1 MDVFESKK
9 DGILTLAL
17 KGRLDAVT
25 APSFREKIM
34 AFIDDQGECR
44 ILLDCTNMD
53 YVSSAGIRVLFE
65 VIFRLQDLSGK
76 VACYGVTGNVRK
88 IFGLAD
94 LTSEMGVFASQEEA
108 LNNI

>member
-17 KGRLDAVT
+17 KGRLDAVS
-25 APSFREKIM
+25 APSFRDKIM
-34 AFIDDQGECR
+34 NFIDDQKEYR
-44 ILLDCTNMD
+44 ILLECSNMD

-65 VIFRLQDLSGK
+65 VIFKLQDLSGK
-76 VACYGVTGNVRK
+76 LGCYGVTGNVRK

-94 LTSEMGVFASQEEA
+94 LTSEMGLFASQEEA
-108 LNNI
+108 LKNI

>member
-17 KGRLDAVT
+17 KGRLDAVS
-25 APSFREKIM
+25 APSFRDRIM
-34 AFIDDQGECR
+34 NFIDDQKEYR
-44 ILLDCTNMD
+44 ILLECSNMD

-65 VIFRLQDLSGK
+65 VIFKLQDLSGK
-76 VACYGVTGNVRK
+76 LGCYGVTGNVRK

-94 LTSEMGVFASQEEA
+94 LTSELGLFASQEEA
-108 LNNI
+108 LKNI

>member
-25 APSFREKIM
+25 APAFREKIM
-34 AFIDDQGECR
+34 AFIDDQGEYR

-76 VACYGVTGNVRK
+76 FGCYGLTSNVRK

-94 LTSEMGVFASQEEA
+94 LTSEMGVFASPEEA

>member
-1 MDVFESKK
+1 MDIFESKK

-17 KGRLDAVT
+17 HGRLDAVT
-25 APSFREKIM
+25 APPFREKIM
-34 AFIDDQGECR
+34 AFIDDQGEYL

-76 VACYGVTGNVRK
+76 FGCYGLTGNVRK

-94 LTSEMGVFASQEEA
+94 LTSEMGVFTSHEEA
-108 LNNI
+108 LKNI

>member
-9 DGILTLAL
+9 DGVLTLAM
-17 KGRLDAVT
+17 KGRLDAVA

-34 AFIDDQGECR
+34 AFIDDQREYR
-44 ILLDCTNMD
+44 ILLDCVNMD

-76 VACYGVTGNVRK
+76 LGCYGVTGNVRK
-88 IFGLAD
+88 IFSLAD
-94 LTSEMGVFASQEEA
+94 LTSEMGVFVSQEEA
-108 LNNI
+108 LKNI